1 MRIKLAVVSGAAV
14 VLLAGAGA
22 AYAVVDRTAVSPT
35 ETGNVLP
42 IDSNHRSTVHSST
55 VHPRPGDD
63 RSASPTGSEAPTRAA
78 DRRTHP

>member
-1 MRIKLAVVSGAAV
+1 MRIRLAVVSGGAV

-42 IDSNHRSTVHSST
+42 IDSNHRSTAR
-55 VHPRPGDD
+55 PEPGDD
-63 RSASPTGSEAPTRAA
+63 RSTPPSHSDTGR
-78 DRRTHP
+78 